1 MFYAFKDSVHK
12 FWGVW
17 RALFEPLPYG
27 DPYIASSALFVVI
40 IVLIKLIVDRGLPS

>member
-17 RALFEPLPYG
+17 CDLFAPLPYG
-27 DPYIASSALFVVI
+27 DPYIASSAFFVLF
-40 IVLIKLIVDRGLPS
+40 IVLCKLIVDRGMPS